1 MPQPSK
7 CTSQYQTYDI
17 FNMLQTPFGHKQIEA
32 ASSSFEMSPVFNTPK
47 KTRRSE
53 MLSRASAAVV
63 LWVLPSC
70 VVKQPPQRHQFQARC
85 PSGMSLHRQLQ
96 VLQLV
101 PDPRWERLIGVQK
114 LKCHKWMQL
123 LGESIAEVCCQ

>member
-1 MPQPSK
+1 
-7 CTSQYQTYDI
+7 
-17 FNMLQTPFGHKQIEA
+17 
-32 ASSSFEMSPVFNTPK
+32 
-47 KTRRSE
+47 

-70 VVKQPPQRHQFQARC
+70 VANQPPQRHQFQPRC

-101 PDPRWERLIGVQK
+101 PGQRWERLIGVQK
-114 LKCHKWMQL
+114 LMCHKWMQL
-123 LGESIAEVCCQ
+123 LGESMLKFVVNRGPLPFENTGKHQVRQ